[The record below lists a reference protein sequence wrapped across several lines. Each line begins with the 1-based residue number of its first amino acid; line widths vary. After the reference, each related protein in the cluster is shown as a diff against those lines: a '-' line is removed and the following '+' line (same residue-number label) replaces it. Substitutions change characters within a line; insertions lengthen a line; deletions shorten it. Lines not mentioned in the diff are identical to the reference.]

1 MVITN
6 GQEGP
11 LQDSEP
17 MPVLEMLEE
26 VAVWQGCTWSVK
38 PDRPWCWLQH
48 RLHGLPASKAAF

>member
-11 LQDSEP
+11 LQDFES

-26 VAVWQGCTWSVK
+26 
-38 PDRPWCWLQH
+38 
-48 RLHGLPASKAAF
+48 RLCDHDVHGM